1 MIFEDSS
8 RRKSVGG
15 RDSALSSDYYM
26 NDESDYDYR
35 GYYKKSDFENLGYDK
50 DK

>member
-8 RRKSVGG
+8 GRKSVGK
-15 RDSALSSDYYM
+15 DSDYYI
-26 NDESDYDYR
+26 NPDADYDYR
-35 GYYKKSDFENLGYDK
+35 GYYKASDFENLGYDK